1 MPFFLCSLGLPAC
14 HGGRLGCLPGCPA
27 WRASLCR
34 DEGPGAERRAQVCR
48 GRAPGRR
55 ICPLASSARLFTD
68 KVPLPSPLRLTHC
81 WDPSTQLE
89 SLQTKQRLPSSPQLR
104 VPTHGLAGPSSPPG
118 WEYGPGLQRVEEP
131 VPRKS
136 RPWGGWG
143 PSPWRC
149 CSSDGTWGGGHTQ
162 EETGVS
168 LQHVSSTCRAVPDR
182 CSLLPSHPRCLLR
195 KLPQPPFL
203 HTLG

>member
-1 MPFFLCSLGLPAC
+1 MPPASASLWPSPTMPFFLCSLGLPAC

-55 ICPLASSARLFTD
+55 TCPLASSARLFT

-89 SLQTKQRLPSSPQLR
+89 PLQTKQRLPSSPQLR

-118 WEYGPGLQRVEEP
+118 WEYGPGLQRVEES

-149 CSSDGTWGGGHTQ
+149 CSSDGT
-162 EETGVS
+162 GVGDIPRRRQVSACSTS
-168 LQHVSSTCRAVPDR
+168 LPHAGLSQIGVPS
-182 CSLLPSHPRCLLR
+182 C
-195 KLPQPPFL
+195 PP
-203 HTLG
+203 TPAAC